1 MTWLPVV
8 NASLSFIFLV
18 SAILW
23 HLSGVLFVLAF
34 LGVSVTFLWLE
45 SASLVNL
52 HYVDS
57 FWMFILSEVLIFG
70 SLLTGCL
77 WFQECDMVSLSD
89 YKEIPLFGCFLLI
102 GSSLTVTSYHHTMG
116 VREAGLHLTATI
128 ILGLGFIALQMVEF
142 SECPVYMFSSVYHA
156 CCFSAVGLH
165 FSHVLIG
172 VVGLIN
178 LLVVGAKVFGEY
190 YSTLVVW
197 YWHFVDYVWL
207 FVYTVVYLC

>member
-1 MTWLPVV
+1 MTWLPIV

-23 HLSGVLFVLAF
+23 HLNGVLLVVSLAGITI
-34 LGVSVTFLWLE
+34 LFLWLE

-77 WFQECDMVSLSD
+77 WFQEYDMISLSD

-102 GSSLTVTSYHHTMG
+102 GSSLTVTSFHHTM
-116 VREAGLHLTATI
+116 HLKEGFFHLIITI
-128 ILGLGFIALQMVEF
+128 LLGFGFIGLQMVEF
-142 SECPVYMFSSVYHA
+142 SECPVYIVSSVYHA

-172 VVGLIN
+172 VIGLIN
-178 LLVVGAKVFGEY
+178 LLFVGVRVFGDY

>member
-8 NASLSFIFLV
+8 NASLSFVFLV

-23 HLSGVLFVLAF
+23 HLNGVLVVSMLAGF
-34 LGVSVTFLWLE
+34 SILFLWLE
-45 SASLVNL
+45 SASIVNL

-77 WFQECDMVSLSD
+77 WFQEYNVISLSD

-102 GSSLTVTSYHHTMG
+102 GSSLTVTSFHHMMNLKEG
-116 VREAGLHLTATI
+116 VFHLIATI
-128 ILGLGFIALQMVEF
+128 LLGFGFIGLQMIEF
-142 SECPVYMFSSVYHA
+142 SECPVFLVSSVYHA

-172 VVGLIN
+172 VIGLIN
-178 LLVVGAKVFGEY
+178 LLLVGVRVFGEY

>member
-8 NASLSFIFLV
+8 NAGLSFVFLA

-23 HLSGVLFVLAF
+23 HLGGVLLVLCLVGF
-34 LGVSVTFLWLE
+34 TVLFLWLE
-45 SASLVNL
+45 SASIVNL

-77 WFQECDMVSLSD
+77 WFQDYNEISLSE
-89 YKEIPLFGCFLLI
+89 YNEIPLFGCFLLL
-102 GSSLTVTSYHHTMG
+102 GSSLTVTAYHHM
-116 VREAGLHLTATI
+116 VKYLDGLFCLLGTI
-128 ILGLGFIALQMVEF
+128 MLGFGFIMLQMFEF
-142 SECPVYMFSSVYHA
+142 SECPVFITSSVYHA

-172 VVGLIN
+172 VIG
-178 LLVVGAKVFGEY
+178 LLVLLIVGACVFGDY
-190 YSTLVVW
+190 YSTLIVW

-207 FVYTVVYLC
+207 FVYTVVYIC

>member
-1 MTWLPVV
+1 MTWLPIV
-8 NASLSFIFLV
+8 NASLSFVFLV

-23 HLSGVLFVLAF
+23 QLNGVLLVVSF
-34 LGVSVTFLWLE
+34 LGFSVLFLWLE
-45 SASLVNL
+45 SANMINL

-57 FWMFILSEVLIFG
+57 FWMFILSEILIFG
-70 SLLTGCL
+70 SLLVGCL
-77 WFQECDMVSLSD
+77 WFQEYDMVSLSD
-89 YKEIPLFGCFLLI
+89 YMEIPLFGCFLLI
-102 GSSLTVTSYHHTMG
+102 GSSLTVTSFHHSMHLGEG
-116 VREAGLHLTATI
+116 VFHLVSTI
-128 ILGLGFIALQMVEF
+128 LLGFGFIGLQMVEF
-142 SECPVYMFSSVYHA
+142 SECPVFITSSVYHA

-178 LLVVGAKVFGEY
+178 LLLVGVHIFGDY